1 MAEYYS
7 SFPIQIS
14 PFSPLSSELIPL
26 VYCTPCATYTSTHTF
41 GCSQQSPPEF
51 RPSPPSQLGPSDPAP
66 CDADGYPNYHLSQA
80 KQQMLMAFFPLI
92 VCALFKI
99 GYSLLCRQVMMTT
112 CNYKLAQLRCI
123 VQ

>member
-1 MAEYYS
+1 LNTVRNLYKYTHIWV
-7 SFPIQIS
+7 FTTVTPRVPPIT
-14 PFSPLSSELIPL
+14 PLPAGPL
-26 VYCTPCATYTSTHTF
+26 
-41 GCSQQSPPEF
+41 
-51 RPSPPSQLGPSDPAP
+51 SDPAP

-123 VQ
+123 AQ